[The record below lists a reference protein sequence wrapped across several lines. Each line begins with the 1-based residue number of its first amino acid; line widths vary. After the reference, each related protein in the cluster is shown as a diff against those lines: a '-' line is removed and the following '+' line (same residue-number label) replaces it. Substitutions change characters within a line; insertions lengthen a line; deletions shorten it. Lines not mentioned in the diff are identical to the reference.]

1 MFSSWLTNGLAS
13 WISFWDATGGKLTV
27 EFQDIVPEVLGEL
40 LISEQRDV
48 YASCAGFRM
57 KSKLMAVIMGIID
70 VYNYN

>member
-1 MFSSWLTNGLAS
+1 MSLGT
-13 WISFWDATGGKLTV
+13 ATDIKLIV

-48 YASCAGFRM
+48 YASCAEFRM
-57 KSKLMAVIMGIID
+57 KSKLMAVIKGIID